1 MRLLEKEP
9 YSVGEEALRDF
20 GIYWRGDLRLEYRL
34 GCLRTDLGAFSTR
47 TFKNS

>member
-20 GIYWRGDLRLEYRL
+20 GIYWRGDLGLEKRLS
-34 GCLRTDLGAFSTR
+34 CLRTDLGALSTR
-47 TFKNS
+47 TLKNS